1 MLGITPDD
9 IALILTL
16 ASAVGFLVGVTALA
30 LWFDEIGVKA
40 HANCHRTRLQPIYDQ
55 SGDEWPRPRRCTWS
69 DA

>member
-30 LWFDEIGVKA
+30 LWLMK
-40 HANCHRTRLQPIYDQ
+40 
-55 SGDEWPRPRRCTWS
+55 
-69 DA
+69 